1 MDMKTTLTIENI
13 YSMLSSLSVNNKK
26 WLADHLYEDISGV
39 QVRRRRGA
47 LSDEELEA
55 ELSGS
60 PLLDMNDYEPLTD
73 EQFKG
78 LVHSRPIPISLEG
91 VYVSLPN
98 SDFNLLK
105 TLSKKMGWSI
115 KRQRKSGIDKA
126 LDDIKAGRVFEAK
139 SVEDLFEQLET

>member
-1 MDMKTTLTIENI
+1 MKTTLTIENI

-139 SVEDLFEQLET
+139 SVEDLFEQLEK

>member
-1 MDMKTTLTIENI
+1 MIDDKRREITPKIWRFHIFFVPLPPKRIKKEKMDMKTTLTIENI

-78 LVHSRPIPISLEG
+78 LVHSRPIPISLEKW
-91 VYVSLPN
+91 L
-98 SDFNLLK
+98 
-105 TLSKKMGWSI
+105 
-115 KRQRKSGIDKA
+115 
-126 LDDIKAGRVFEAK
+126 
-139 SVEDLFEQLET
+139 